1 MIVFGAEND
10 REGVAAARRVGVTC
24 FEIRSKDDGK
34 KGAAEKIF
42 CRSLESLGKKTGR
55 VSEKIFRCF

>member
-10 REGVAAARRVGVTC
+10 REGVAAARRVRVTC

-34 KGAAEKIF
+34 KGTAEKIF
-42 CRSLESLGKKTGR
+42 CRSLESLGKKT
-55 VSEKIFRCF
+55 